1 MHFQDMFHVPRIILD
16 RNLLANE
23 GHLHLYNP
31 NGETW
36 LGVETVTRFAFH
48 LGFEAEIKM
57 STEFKIATSN

>member
-1 MHFQDMFHVPRIILD
+1 MFLFGNGYNDI
-16 RNLLANE
+16 A
-23 GHLHLYNP
+23 LHIK
-31 NGETW
+31 TR